1 MNVLRVIV
9 DQDGPPTWN
18 MAADEALLLGEHPA
32 TLRLYGWAPHAVSLG
47 YFQSLR
53 DFADLPAATPIVR
66 RLTGGGAIHHG
77 DEITF
82 ALAVD
87 AALLAGDVGDSYRR
101 LHDEIVVALA
111 AAGVACQ
118 RLDAGDPQHARPRQR
133 WCFATPGR
141 DDLVT
146 NRGKLLGSAQRRIH
160 SPRPRVLHHGSL
172 VLQRP
177 ALTPF
182 VAAVGDVA
190 APPTRPQLRSLLAAA
205 VAQALGLVAQP
216 GQWTAA
222 EHERTT
228 SLEPRY
234 RDANFTARR

>member
-53 DFADLPAATPIVR
+53 DFADVPATTPIVR

-82 ALAVD
+82 ALA
-87 AALLAGDVGDSYRR
+87 AHTTLLAGDVGGSYRR

-111 AAGVACQ
+111 AAGVACH
-118 RLDAGDPQHARPRQR
+118 RLDAGDAPHARPRQR
-133 WCFATPGR
+133 WCFAEPGR

-146 NRGKLLGSAQRRIH
+146 ARGKLLGSAQRRIH

-172 VLQRP
+172 VLRRP

-182 VAAVGDVA
+182 VAAVDDVA
-190 APPTRPQLRSLLAAA
+190 TPPTRPQLRALLAAA
-205 VAQALGLVAQP
+205 VGRALGLAALP
-216 GQWTAA
+216 GDWTAA
-222 EHERTT
+222 EREHTAR
-228 SLEPRY
+228 LEPRY